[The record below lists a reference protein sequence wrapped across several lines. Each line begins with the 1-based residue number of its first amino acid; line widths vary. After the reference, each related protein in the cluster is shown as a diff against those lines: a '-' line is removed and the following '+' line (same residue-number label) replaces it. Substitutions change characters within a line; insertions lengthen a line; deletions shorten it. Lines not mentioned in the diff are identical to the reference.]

1 MQLSEKI
8 YLCRKKGGLS
18 QEALADQMGI
28 SRQAVSKWETG
39 ESEPDLSKL
48 RQLAVIF
55 GVSADWLLSDQDEPE
70 TPPTQAE
77 PPRKSGFLDS
87 LPGFIVHAV
96 KKFGWLYGVYVAIGG
111 FFTALAGV
119 VVRAIAQVMVDSFN
133 KQAAQMG
140 DAFNFFVDG
149 WGGMVGGTDISGVM
163 PDVSGIANSSTI
175 AQPFIIFTTFIIFIG
190 LVVGI
195 AGVALAIYLKKLG
208 AEKA

>member
-1 MQLSEKI
+1 MMQLSEKI
-8 YLCRKKGGLS
+8 YLCRKKAGLS

-39 ESEPDLSKL
+39 ESEPELSKL
-48 RQLAVIF
+48 RQLAEIF

-77 PPRKSGFLDS
+77 PPRKAGFLDS
-87 LPGFIVHAV
+87 LPRFIVHAV
-96 KKFGWLYGVYVAIGG
+96 KKFGWLFGVYVAIGG
-111 FFTALAGV
+111 FSTAIGGV
-119 VVRAIAQVMVDSFN
+119 VMRIVAQVMVDSFN
-133 KQAAQMG
+133 KQVAQIG
-140 DAFNFFVDG
+140 DAFNSFGDG
-149 WGGMVGGTDISGVM
+149 WGGTDILGGM
-163 PDVSGIANSSTI
+163 PDVTSVVNASLFAEPLYVFS
-175 AQPFIIFTTFIIFIG
+175 AFIIFIG

>member
-8 YLCRKKGGLS
+8 YQCRKRAGLS

-39 ESEPDLSKL
+39 ESEPELSKL
-48 RQLAVIF
+48 RQLAEIF

-77 PPRKSGFLDS
+77 PPRKTGFLDS
-87 LPGFIVHAV
+87 LPRFLVHAV

-119 VVRAIAQVMVDSFN
+119 VVRVIAQVMVDNFN
-133 KQAAQMG
+133 RQAAQMG
-140 DAFNFFVDG
+140 DEFNSFVDG
-149 WGGMVGGTDISGVM
+149 WGGPDISGMM

-190 LVVGI
+190 LVVSI